1 MKNFRTV
8 WYWASFLHVCAPLC
22 HSFINLRRSAAIEG
36 QIKKRTKRETRLQR
50 RNWSC
55 MLLQGSRREEKS
67 PIWYLIGIDRVE
79 KRNFFLFYNS
89 GQIHTFQTHSD
100 ARHLWLPACVCAC
113 VVCQDSEACDTRRR
127 RRRTTT
133 KRHKT
138 HCESHIR
145 GWEVGR
151 NRQRREGT
159 GEEESPRRRNIGRNE
174 NREVLIFLQRW
185 FIHSPCGSN
194 TLLARKYNKSTP

>member
-1 MKNFRTV
+1 MKNVRTM

-22 HSFINLRRSAAIEG
+22 HSFIKLRRNAAIEG

-79 KRNFFLFYNS
+79 KRISFVSYFFLFYS
-89 GQIHTFQTHSD
+89 SRQIHTFQTHSD
-100 ARHLWLPACVCAC
+100 ARHLWLHACVCAC
-113 VVCQDSEACDTRRR
+113 VVCQDSEACNT

-133 KRHKT
+133 TKRQET
-138 HCESHIR
+138 HWVTH
-145 GWEVGR
+145 
-151 NRQRREGT
+151 
-159 GEEESPRRRNIGRNE
+159 
-174 NREVLIFLQRW
+174 
-185 FIHSPCGSN
+185 
-194 TLLARKYNKSTP
+194 